1 MNADEIIVM
10 QNGEIIERGAHQQ
23 LLAANGAYTRMWNLQ
38 QQEEEGAGG

>member
-10 QNGEIIERGAHQQ
+10 QTGEIIERGTHAQ

-38 QQEEEGAGG
+38 QQEEERA